1 MSTESHIGLCNIMI
15 PVIAIVGRPNVGKST
30 LFNCLTGTR
39 QALVADQ
46 PGVTRDR
53 QYGQGQFGNH
63 RFIVIDTGGI
73 GHADDVMSDL
83 TAQQTRQ
90 AIMESDH
97 ILFMVD
103 AQSGC
108 TAADEIIAQQLRTR
122 AKSVTLVVNKVDNPQ
137 IELSAPEFY
146 SLGFENLFSISAS
159 HTRGIDQ
166 LLSKILAQYNES
178 PIEELTEQ
186 QSIKVAIVGKPN
198 AGKSTLVNRL
208 LGEERVI
215 VYDLPGTT
223 RDSLYIP
230 FERLGQ
236 HYTLIDTAGVRRK
249 RSVEEFVEKIS
260 IIKTLQAISDA
271 HVVIMLIDARSNI
284 SEQDL
289 HLLGFI
295 IEAGKSLVI
304 AVNKWDNLNVSQK
317 ERVRSELDRR
327 LKFIDFAKII
337 MISALHGTGV
347 GDLYK
352 LIQQAYRSATKKLV
366 TPELTRILERA
377 VITHQPP
384 LVHGRRVKL
393 RYAHAGGHN
402 PPVIV
407 IHGNQA
413 NSLPSSYCRFLE
425 GFFRHALRLVGTPIR
440 IEFKEGINPYAG
452 KKNVLT
458 ESQKRKRRRV
468 IQHRKKSN

>member
-1 MSTESHIGLCNIMI
+1 MI

-30 LFNCLTGTR
+30 LFNCLTGSR

-53 QYGQGQFGNH
+53 QYGQGQFNDRH
-63 RFIVIDTGGI
+63 FIVIDTGGI
-73 GHADDVMSDL
+73 GHDDDVMSEL
-83 TAQQTRQ
+83 TAQQTQQ
-90 AIMESDH
+90 AIQEADH
-97 ILFMVD
+97 ILLMVD
-103 AQSGC
+103 AQTGRT
-108 TAADEIIAQQLRTR
+108 TADDIIAQQLRSR
-122 AKSVTLVVNKVDNPQ
+122 AKSVTVIVNKVDNQQ
-137 IELSAPEFY
+137 IALNAAEFFA
-146 SLGFENLFSISAS
+146 LGFSDLLSISAS
-159 HTRGIDQ
+159 HHLGIYD
-166 LLSKILAQYNES
+166 LLEKILKQFPQQEVT
-178 PIEELTEQ
+178 ELPNQE
-186 QSIKVAIVGKPN
+186 SIKVAIVGKPN
-198 AGKSTLVNRL
+198 VGKSTLVNRL

-236 HYTLIDTAGVRRK
+236 HYTLIDTAGMRRK
-249 RSVEEFVEKIS
+249 RSVDEHIEKIS
-260 IIKTLQAISDA
+260 VVKTLQAISDA

-295 IEAGKSLVI
+295 LEAGKSLVI
-304 AVNKWDNLNVSQK
+304 AVNKWDNLDQSQK
-317 ERVRSELDRR
+317 ERVKSELDRR
-327 LKFIDFAKII
+327 LQFIDYAKII

-352 LIQQAYRSATKKLV
+352 LIQQAYRSATKKLS
-366 TPELTRILERA
+366 TSELTRILQQA
-377 VITHQPP
+377 QQTHQPP

-413 NSLPSSYCRFLE
+413 ESLPSSYTRFLE
-425 GFFRHALRLVGTPIR
+425 SFYRKSLRLVGTPIR
-440 IEFKEGINPYAG
+440 MEFKEGENPYAG
-452 KKNVLT
+452 KKNKLT
-458 ESQKRKRRRV
+458 ESQRRKRMRMIR
-468 IQHRKKSN
+468 HYKKSS

>member
-1 MSTESHIGLCNIMI
+1 MI

-30 LFNCLTGTR
+30 LFNVLTGTR

-53 QYGQGQFGNH
+53 QYGQGQFEQH
-63 RFIVIDTGGI
+63 RYIVIDTGGI
-73 GHADDVMSDL
+73 GHDDDVMSEL
-83 TAQQTRQ
+83 TAQQTEQ
-90 AIMESDH
+90 AIKEADH
-97 ILFMVD
+97 ILFLVD
-103 AQSGC
+103 AQSGR
-108 TAADEIIAQQLRTR
+108 TPGDDNIAQQLRSR
-122 AKSVTLVVNKVDNPQ
+122 AQSVTLVVNKVDNEK

-146 SLGFENLFSISAS
+146 ALGFEHLLTISAS
-159 HTRGIDQ
+159 HHHGIPD
-166 LLSKILAQYNES
+166 LLHKILHQFPEI
-178 PIEELTEQ
+178 PEEELSEQ
-186 QSIKVAIVGKPN
+186 QSIRVAIVGKPN
-198 AGKSTLVNRL
+198 VGKSTLVNRL

-249 RSVEEFVEKIS
+249 RSVDEFVEKIS
-260 IIKTLQAISDA
+260 VVKTLQAISDA
-271 HVVIMLIDARSNI
+271 HVVIMIIDARSNI
-284 SEQDL
+284 SDQDL

-295 IEAGKSLVI
+295 LDAGKSLVI
-304 AVNKWDNLNVSQK
+304 AVNKWDNLKDYQK
-317 ERVRSELDRR
+317 EQVRSELDRR
-327 LKFIDFAKII
+327 LRFVDFAKII

-352 LIQQAYRSATKKLV
+352 LIQQAYRSATKKLS
-366 TPELTRILERA
+366 TSELTRMLEKA
-377 VITHQPP
+377 VLTHQPP

-402 PPVIV
+402 PPMII

-413 NSLPSSYCRFLE
+413 QSLPASYCRYLE
-425 GFFRHALRLVGTPIR
+425 GFYRHALRLVGTPIR
-440 IEFKEGINPYAG
+440 IEFKEGENPYAG
-452 KKNVLT
+452 KRNKLT
-458 ESQKRKRRRV
+458 ESQKRQRRRV
-468 IQHRKKSN
+468 IKHRKKSE

>member
-1 MSTESHIGLCNIMI
+1 MI

-30 LFNCLTGTR
+30 LFNCLTGTH
-39 QALVADQ
+39 QALVADE

-53 QYGQGQFGNH
+53 QYGQGKYADQQ
-63 RFIVIDTGGI
+63 FIVIDTGGI
-73 GHADDVMSDL
+73 GHDDDVMSEL
-83 TAQQTRQ
+83 TAQQTEQ
-90 AIMESDH
+90 AIKEADH

-103 AQSGC
+103 AKSGR
-108 TAADEIIAQQLRTR
+108 TGADDVIAQQLRSR
-122 AKSVTLVVNKVDNPQ
+122 AKAVTVVVNKVDNQQ
-137 IELSAPEFY
+137 IALSAPEFF
-146 SLGFENLFSISAS
+146 SLGFSDLISISAS
-159 HTRGIDQ
+159 HQMGIHD
-166 LLSKILAQYNES
+166 LLQNVLKHFLEQPLAEITKQE
-178 PIEELTEQ
+178 
-186 QSIKVAIVGKPN
+186 SIKVAIVGKPN
-198 AGKSTLVNRL
+198 VGKSTLVNRL

-230 FERLGQ
+230 FERMDQ

-249 RSVEEFVEKIS
+249 RSVDEHVEKIS
-260 IIKTLQAISDA
+260 VVKTLQAISDA

-295 IEAGKSLVI
+295 LDAGKSLVI
-304 AVNKWDNLNVSQK
+304 AVNKWDNLEHEQK
-317 ERVRSELDRR
+317 EQVKSELDRR
-327 LKFIDFAKII
+327 LQFIDYAKII

-352 LIQQAYRSATKKLV
+352 LIQQAYRSANKKLS
-366 TPELTRILERA
+366 TPELTRILQQA
-377 VITHQPP
+377 LQTHQPP

-402 PPVIV
+402 PPLIV

-413 NSLPSSYCRFLE
+413 KSLPSSYTRFLE
-425 GFFRHALRLVGTPIR
+425 GFYRKSLHLVGTPIR
-440 IEFKEGINPYAG
+440 MEFKESENPYAG
-452 KKNVLT
+452 KKNKLT
-458 ESQKRKRRRV
+458 ESQKRKRRRM
-468 IQHRKKSN
+468 IQHYKKSR

>member
-1 MSTESHIGLCNIMI
+1 MI

-30 LFNCLTGTR
+30 LFNCLTHSR
-39 QALVADQ
+39 QALVADE

-53 QYGQGQFGNH
+53 QYGQGQFDNH

-83 TAQQTRQ
+83 TEQQTQQ
-90 AIMESDH
+90 AIMEADH
-97 ILFMVD
+97 VLLMVD
-103 AQSGC
+103 ALNGLTS
-108 TAADEIIAQQLRTR
+108 ADQNIAKHLRVR
-122 AKSVTLVVNKVDNPQ
+122 AKNVTLVVNKVDNPH

-146 SLGFENLFSISAS
+146 SLGFENLISISAS
-159 HTRGIDQ
+159 HARGIDQ
-166 LLSKILAQYNES
+166 LLKNILKQFPES
-178 PIEELTEQ
+178 PVEELIEND
-186 QSIKVAIVGKPN
+186 SIKVAIVGKPN
-198 AGKSTLVNRL
+198 VGKSTLVNRL

-223 RDSLYIP
+223 RDILYIP
-230 FERLGQ
+230 FERLGK

-249 RSVEEFVEKIS
+249 RSVEEFIEKIS
-260 IIKTLQAISDA
+260 VVKTLQAISDA

-295 IEAGKSLVI
+295 LEAGKSLVI
-304 AVNKWDNLNVSQK
+304 AVNKWDNLEEQQK

-327 LKFIDFAKII
+327 LRFVDFAKII

-347 GDLYK
+347 GELYK
-352 LIQQAYRSATKKLV
+352 FIQQAYRSATKKLQ
-366 TPELTRILERA
+366 TPELTRILEQA
-377 VITHQPP
+377 VHAHQPP

-413 NSLPSSYCRFLE
+413 NSLPASYRRFLE
-425 GFFRHALRLVGTPIR
+425 GFYRHSLRIVGTPIR
-440 IEFKEGINPYAG
+440 IEFKEGVNPYAG

-458 ESQKRKRRRV
+458 ESQKRRRQRV
-468 IQHRKKSN
+468 IQHRKKSSR